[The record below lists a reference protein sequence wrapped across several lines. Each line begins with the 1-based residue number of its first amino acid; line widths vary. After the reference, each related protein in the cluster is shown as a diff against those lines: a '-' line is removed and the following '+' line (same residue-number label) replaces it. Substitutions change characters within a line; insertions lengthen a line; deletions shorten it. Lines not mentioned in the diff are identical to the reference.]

1 MPSAAPSLPIST
13 DPSRTQTPTGS
24 KAAGKQP
31 MRDPPSKSALD
42 TKSEELFPSLGAP
55 KAAPQAAPSMWYVQT
70 LANLRRKAI
79 KPVVLDLVADMDT
92 TGPASPLPSARPRMA

>member
-31 MRDPPSKSALD
+31 MRDTPSNALD
-42 TKSEELFPSLGAP
+42 PKSEELFPSLGAP
-55 KAAPQAAPSMWYVQT
+55 KAAPQAAPSMWYVYANGGG
-70 LANLRRKAI
+70 LAWEDA
-79 KPVVLDLVADMDT
+79 
-92 TGPASPLPSARPRMA
+92 

>member
-13 DPSRTQTPTGS
+13 DPSRTQTPTPAGS

-31 MRDPPSKSALD
+31 VRDPPAGNALD

-55 KAAPQAAPSMWYVQT
+55 KAAAQAAPSMWYVHPPMRMRHKSM
-70 LANLRRKAI
+70 RRKD
-79 KPVVLDLVADMDT
+79 V
-92 TGPASPLPSARPRMA
+92 GYRG